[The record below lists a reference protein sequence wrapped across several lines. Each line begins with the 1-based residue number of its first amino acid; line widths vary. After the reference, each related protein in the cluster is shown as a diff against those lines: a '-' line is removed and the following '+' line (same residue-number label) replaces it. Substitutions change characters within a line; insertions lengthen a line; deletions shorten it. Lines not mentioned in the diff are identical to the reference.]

1 MEVKHESGLF
11 YLGDDKDNNYARLCY
26 TFYRDDVIIIDSTEV
41 DEDHRGQNLG
51 KKVLVAAIEWAR
63 KEGIRSYPNVLMLQG
78 YARDTRLWRYGFPLR
93 YGQDNGLD
101 STPGIMAIF
110 FSAS

>member
-63 KEGIRSYPNVLMLQG
+63 KEGMKLIPECPYAAKVMRETHDYG
-78 YARDTRLWRYGFPLR
+78 YMVFRYGMGR
-93 YGQDNGLD
+93 ITD
-101 STPGIMAIF
+101 
-110 FSAS
+110 